1 MAGRAMVLNA
11 RRNVLFGGHGRLT
24 GDVVR
29 TRVIGDPAGSGDLFL
44 ANQAV
49 YLMALPDNVIV
60 AKQVTDE
67 DGVVIFDWLLEG
79 YEFAAFTRAAKLPD
93 DSYVIGDY
101 WDRLFPSP
109 MP

>member
-1 MAGRAMVLNA
+1 MSGITGLTIHRDL
-11 RRNVLFGGHGRLT
+11 LFGGHGRLT

-29 TRVIGDPAGSGDLFL
+29 ARVAGDPAGSGDLFL
-44 ANQAV
+44 SNMPV
-49 YLMALPDNVIV
+49 YLMALPEKVLC
-60 AKQVTDE
+60 AEAVTDA
-67 DGVVIFDWLLEG
+67 DGVVTFDWLLEG
-79 YEFAAFTRAAKLPD
+79 HEFAAFTRAAKLPD